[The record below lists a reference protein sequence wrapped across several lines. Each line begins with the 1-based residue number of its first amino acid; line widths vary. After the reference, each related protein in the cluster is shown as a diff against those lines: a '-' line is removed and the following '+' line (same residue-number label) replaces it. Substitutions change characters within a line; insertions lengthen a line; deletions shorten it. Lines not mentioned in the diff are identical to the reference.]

1 MYKGMKV
8 LYVIDGV
15 IEGKQHNIEQALPNR
30 YSLSLS
36 LSLSSVSESHAGE
49 EVCSERQAWRLSLL
63 LIRQW

>member
-36 LSLSSVSESHAGE
+36 LSLFCQREPCRRGGM
-49 EVCSERQAWRLSLL
+49 L
-63 LIRQW
+63 